1 MLLFIW
7 DVLRDFERLSQLI
20 DFHNHLLGRD
30 FSFTIFYLINN
41 QNLFKLFPNQR
52 TTIDYSRFEHQLIL
66 FFRGDQL
73 DLKC

>member
-30 FSFTIFYLINN
+30 FSFTIV
-41 QNLFKLFPNQR
+41 LFNK
-52 TTIDYSRFEHQLIL
+52 
-66 FFRGDQL
+66 
-73 DLKC
+73 